1 MGRGLE
7 AVQPHPMKLRIANIA
22 VLGLLACLGAPL
34 AIAETPPAQCPAA
47 KVSVYFAPGD
57 TAASPQ
63 SEALIGRVSEA
74 VTSCAPDTV
83 YLLAHVDQ
91 NEGERALSLALQRL
105 ERITRELVARGL
117 STDRIRT
124 ATSGQRT
131 DNADVALRQVDILVS
146 KQPITSEAEDP
157 PPSRARVRPPQ
168 DT

>member
-1 MGRGLE
+1 MMQRVVNL
-7 AVQPHPMKLRIANIA
+7 V
-22 VLGLLACLGAPL
+22 VLGLVACFGASLAR
-34 AIAETPPAQCPAA
+34 AETPSAQCPAA

-83 YLLAHVDQ
+83 YLLAHVDHS
-91 NEGERALSLALQRL
+91 EGEGALSLALQRL

-117 STDRIRT
+117 SADRIRT
-124 ATSGQRT
+124 ATGAPRT
-131 DNADVALRQVDILVS
+131 DAADVALRQVDILVS
-146 KQPITSEAEDP
+146 KQPIDSEADDP
-157 PPSRARVRPPQ
+157 PPSRARMRPPQ